1 LVFDKKLQA
10 HLSPINNRF
19 NIYVGKT
26 MATELAGLIKADLAA
41 LTNEASRLAI
51 APALDAG
58 AATGQQG
65 ASFSFAQTM
74 KEAIT
79 SVDHDERVASDKMQ
93 AVDSGKSDDLVGAM
107 LSSQQASLSFSMLMQ
122 VRNKVM
128 GAVDEL
134 IKLPV

>member
-1 LVFDKKLQA
+1 M
-10 HLSPINNRF
+10 
-19 NIYVGKT
+19 G
-26 MATELAGLIKADLAA
+26 TEIAGLIRADLAA
-41 LTNEASRLAI
+41 LTNEASRLAV

-58 AATGQQG
+58 QLNQAHGSG
-65 ASFSFAQTM
+65 DFSFAQTM
-74 KEAIT
+74 KDALAN
-79 SVDHDERVASDKMQ
+79 VDQEQRVASDKMA

-134 IKLPV
+134 LKLPV